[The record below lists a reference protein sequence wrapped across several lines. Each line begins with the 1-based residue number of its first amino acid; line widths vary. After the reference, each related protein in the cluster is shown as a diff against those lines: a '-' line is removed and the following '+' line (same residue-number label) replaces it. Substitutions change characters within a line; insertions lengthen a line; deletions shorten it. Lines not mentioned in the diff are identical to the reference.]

1 MSDAKECTTLWA
13 ARECVS
19 KISKKEE
26 RRLAKE
32 RVVTEAEGGM
42 VGFSGGGENNTL
54 SPDLELAFAS

>member
-42 VGFSGGGENNTL
+42 VGFSGGGK
-54 SPDLELAFAS
+54 